1 MTYKDVEMISDMAI
15 VKVDLLKDYKEKY
28 YTRSIVAG
36 FFIAV
41 AMILNLVS
49 NNIFFQSSPSAGKL
63 VGALYFSL
71 AILLIVMIGGELF
84 TGNNFMMAFGAFD
97 KKVG

>member
-1 MTYKDVEMISDMAI
+1 MISDVAM

-28 YTRSIVAG
+28 YTKSIVAG

-49 NNIFFQSSPSAGKL
+49 NNIFFSKQP
-63 VGALYFSL
+63 
-71 AILLIVMIGGELF
+71 
-84 TGNNFMMAFGAFD
+84 FGR
-97 KKVG
+97 

>member
-1 MTYKDVEMISDMAI
+1 MTYKDVEMISDVAM

-49 NNIFFQSSPSAGKL
+49 NNIFFKA
-63 VGALYFSL
+63 ALRP
-71 AILLIVMIGGELF
+71 VNWWELYIF
-84 TGNNFMMAFGAFD
+84 LWQFC
-97 KKVG
+97 